1 MKEEKKID
9 FEFNV
14 NKQLQEQLKNS
25 KYIKYVTITVTL
37 IGVILAIGFASKVVS
52 YTIGNI
58 KALNQTLKK

>member
-1 MKEEKKID
+1 MREEKKID

-14 NKQLQEQLKNS
+14 NRQLQEQLKNS

-37 IGVILAIGFASKVVS
+37 MGVILAVGFASKVVS

-58 KALNQTLKK
+58 KVLKQTLNN

>member
-14 NKQLQEQLKNS
+14 NRELQDQLKNS

-37 IGVILAIGFASKVVS
+37 VGVILAIGFASKVFT
-52 YTIGNI
+52 YTLSNI
-58 KALNQTLKK
+58 RKLEETLKK